1 MGNMLIYKTKPN
13 TFDTARNYQFLSY
26 TRQSNTKAEALEHSH
41 SYSEIYFIT
50 EGKGYFCTRS
60 ERIKIQRG
68 SVIINNPDVKHWIIP
83 SENDPP
89 AYAIFSIANVSF
101 TASENLPNLLPSET
115 VFSAEESNKKRQTFP
130 FDFSA
135 HYETLY
141 DVLRVIEW
149 EHDKKPPFWSLAF
162 LVEIDKM
169 MLFLLRHTTLEN
181 TPHLPQQKPN
191 SMNDLRLYINASY
204 SDEITLESL
213 SNRFFLN
220 KYYLVH
226 AFKKKYGVSPI
237 AYLNQVR
244 CKEAQSLLEH
254 SDLSVA
260 EIAISVGFNSIS
272 HFSET
277 YKKYCGVS
285 PSATRKNPTPSE
297 DNGDV

>member
-1 MGNMLIYKTKPN
+1 MLIHKTKPN
-13 TFDTARNYQFLSY
+13 AFDTARDYQFLSY
-26 TRQSNTKAEALEHSH
+26 TRQSNTKAESLEHSH

-50 EGKGYFCTRS
+50 EGKGYFCTRN
-60 ERIKIQRG
+60 ERWKIQRG
-68 SVIINNPDVKHWIIP
+68 SVIINNPDVKHWITP
-83 SENDPP
+83 SESEPLE
-89 AYAIFSIANVSF
+89 YAVFAIANISF
-101 TASENLPNLLPSET
+101 SANEDLANLLPAETLSSSE
-115 VFSAEESNKKRQTFP
+115 ENQKRQTFP
-130 FDFSA
+130 FDFSK
-135 HYETLY
+135 HYETLF
-141 DVLRVIEW
+141 DILRVIEW
-149 EHDKKPPFWSLAF
+149 EHDKKTPFWSLAF

-169 MLFLLRHTTLEN
+169 LLFLFRNTTLEN

-220 KYYLVH
+220 KFYLVH
-226 AFKKKYGVSPI
+226 AFKKKYGISPI

-277 YKKYCGVS
+277 YKKYYGVS
-285 PSATRKNPTPSE
+285 PSATRKTPPPSE
-297 DNGDV
+297 NKKEI

>member
-1 MGNMLIYKTKPN
+1 MLIYKTKPN
-13 TFDTARNYQFLSY
+13 TFDTARDYQFLSY

-50 EGKGYFCTRS
+50 RGKGYFCTRN
-60 ERIKIQRG
+60 ERVKIQRG
-68 SVIINNPDVKHWIIP
+68 SVIINNPEVKHWIVP
-83 SENDPP
+83 TENDSLE
-89 AYAIFSIANVSF
+89 YAIFAIANISF
-101 TASENLPNLLPSET
+101 SASKDLPNLLPSERL
-115 VFSAEESNKKRQTFP
+115 APLEENQKRQTFP
-130 FDFSA
+130 FDFST
-135 HYETLY
+135 HYETLF
-141 DVLRVIEW
+141 DILRAIEW

-162 LVEIDKM
+162 LMEIDKL
-169 MLFLLRHTTLEN
+169 MLFLLRNTTLEN
-181 TPHLPQQKPN
+181 APHLPQQKPN

-220 KYYLVH
+220 KFYLVH
-226 AFKKKYGVSPI
+226 AFKKKYGISPI

-277 YKKYCGVS
+277 YKKYYGVS
-285 PSATRKNPTPSE
+285 PSATRKIAPPSE
-297 DNGDV
+297 DNG